1 MAKVKATK
9 ASSYAK
15 TLKMF
20 FPEYTVKFY
29 KNPEGVQQG
38 ISIIELER
46 DQQGLRLFIVTPKE

>member
-1 MAKVKATK
+1 MANITK
-9 ASSYAK
+9 GSSYTK

-20 FPEYTVKFY
+20 FPEYKIKFY
-29 KNPEGVQQG
+29 KNPIGVQEG